1 MKFHLKVHSIVG
13 VMGGGAGPIGA
24 AAGTVGMG
32 AAGINGPGAFGL
44 TPLEALEYGGL
55 IGLIAASLPGG
66 IIGGM
71 GGYLSGFAKGDSSP
85 AFGTGVSGP
94 GGSPGVGGGPAAFTG
109 STLVQRALTVPAA
122 AAPVLAKPPVAKP
135 KAPVK
140 KRTGRQETILT
151 GGLSEGTTFKPTLL
165 GQ

>member
-13 VMGGGAGPIGA
+13 VMGGGAGP
-24 AAGTVGMG
+24 T
-32 AAGINGPGAFGL
+32 
-44 TPLEALEYGGL
+44 
-55 IGLIAASLPGG
+55 
-66 IIGGM
+66 
-71 GGYLSGFAKGDSSP
+71 
-85 AFGTGVSGP
+85 
-94 GGSPGVGGGPAAFTG
+94 
-109 STLVQRALTVPAA
+109 
-122 AAPVLAKPPVAKP
+122 KP